1 MNNLNFLREE
11 PPLNWLDYFVDRKK
25 FDKFL
30 KSEKSDSKQFS
41 ALANQFTEQAMSID
55 KECDTLV
62 RKEYDEEDLAYNR
75 CKSAQLWIC
84 ALSCFASVNW
94 NLDLMKQC
102 CNIISMKALLNRLI
116 EFCYPTKAINSND
129 DILLVLS
136 ELHAESK
143 VEFEKPEQLFAC
155 WLYATWLLKVD
166 VDGRFPETIA
176 KPTVSNPLN
185 QFDAN
190 LMQAEQFKN
199 CTAELRRC
207 VESAEKLLKRILEN
221 NRKVHMIIPT
231 KDCFLEALSKEPN
244 LTIDSILNSGN
255 MSTASIP
262 VLNFQMSN
270 MRLDH
275 NGLTLT
281 VLYSLMCSHFAAGKV
296 HEARN
301 DLERIVK
308 NWPKCKKG
316 LMNNVVLGINENDL
330 AGYCEAYCITHS
342 FYNSIPR
349 FENELMF
356 EAVSEKALDILDNCS
371 LVHRLECQRVAC
383 TSESA
388 LMNDI
393 LAENI
398 VSEYNNDFP
407 ATLNTLTKLAANKPA
422 LSHLITI
429 CLRLMKRRTKSQVM
443 KEVIQFLCTKI
454 PNFAEEFKN
463 VSPDCAK
470 ECLGN
475 FNDISRRPIH
485 PLPNV
490 ATIKEFL
497 NGGTDVWRLIVSFDM
512 NEIKSLF
519 AKMTG
524 KMTVP
529 HRFRISRM
537 IGDVMSA
544 AASQVNFEHINLLLG
559 KLEQLAVI
567 GDGAQWRTFCNDCVK
582 EMGPLGKIQ
591 EIQVRFAFDAVR
603 VQLECWHA
611 RFSRVSNNA
620 QFVHVTQALNSTVKA
635 LIQSSMTSPVT
646 MGKMMLHTVTFF
658 INTSEW
664 DFLLRSFVK
673 VKSPFLDAAKM
684 IAAYMTSTDPAV
696 ARQIVEGPW
705 WHVMNST
712 FQEYPSSSKRRNDGS
727 LVREQAKQ
735 LLTRTQFLDM
745 LRLIKEYRT
754 ISFLISF
761 LAKMFGAAGNTKV
774 RKESDGLMSGQD
786 INKDI
791 FVEHPDYWQSS
802 FEKKGSDD
810 EISFNL
816 TFLIECLD
824 TVFKNA
830 LIVNPINAFWL
841 RSYADFCF
849 ACDKFADALVLYMEA
864 CVACSDSLMRP
875 LPDNVVD
882 DVASSPILIVLL
894 VAKMWLKVQRCLRIS
909 GAETL
914 SVLICQLMRNP
925 IERYVP
931 TASSLME
938 THGDTLD
945 ACTAYF
951 PLISDINLAEFM
963 SDVYEKLHL
972 HKKEQLLLRA
982 ISVPEI
988 NSHNMS
994 QLERFR
1000 RRERFLLVLFS
1011 RYIITIIGT
1020 LDTQNEKVMIIDK

>member
-1 MNNLNFLREE
+1 
-11 PPLNWLDYFVDRKK
+11 
-25 FDKFL
+25 
-30 KSEKSDSKQFS
+30 
-41 ALANQFTEQAMSID
+41 
-55 KECDTLV
+55 
-62 RKEYDEEDLAYNR
+62 
-75 CKSAQLWIC
+75 
-84 ALSCFASVNW
+84 
-94 NLDLMKQC
+94 
-102 CNIISMKALLNRLI
+102 
-116 EFCYPTKAINSND
+116 
-129 DILLVLS
+129 
-136 ELHAESK
+136 
-143 VEFEKPEQLFAC
+143 
-155 WLYATWLLKVD
+155 
-166 VDGRFPETIA
+166 
-176 KPTVSNPLN
+176 
-185 QFDAN
+185 
-190 LMQAEQFKN
+190 
-199 CTAELRRC
+199 
-207 VESAEKLLKRILEN
+207 
-221 NRKVHMIIPT
+221 
-231 KDCFLEALSKEPN
+231 
-244 LTIDSILNSGN
+244 
-255 MSTASIP
+255 
-262 VLNFQMSN
+262 
-270 MRLDH
+270 
-275 NGLTLT
+275 
-281 VLYSLMCSHFAAGKV
+281 
-296 HEARN
+296 
-301 DLERIVK
+301 
-308 NWPKCKKG
+308 
-316 LMNNVVLGINENDL
+316 
-330 AGYCEAYCITHS
+330 
-342 FYNSIPR
+342 
-349 FENELMF
+349 
-356 EAVSEKALDILDNCS
+356 
-371 LVHRLECQRVAC
+371 
-383 TSESA
+383 
-388 LMNDI
+388 
-393 LAENI
+393 
-398 VSEYNNDFP
+398 
-407 ATLNTLTKLAANKPA
+407 
-422 LSHLITI
+422 
-429 CLRLMKRRTKSQVM
+429 M

-603 VQLECWHA
+603 VQVISRDTPSYSYRRVGYGYYFLGNGFYKLECWHA

-664 DFLLRSFVK
+664 DFYYVLL

-875 LPDNVVD
+875 L
-882 DVASSPILIVLL
+882 LIMLL
-894 VAKMWLKVQRCLRIS
+894 MMWQMWLKVQRCLRIS

-963 SDVYEKLHL
+963 SGEVMTA
-972 HKKEQLLLRA
+972 LRA

-1000 RRERFLLVLFS
+1000 RRERFLLVLCAHGSILVLFG
-1011 RYIITIIGT
+1011 Y
-1020 LDTQNEKVMIIDK
+1020 DTALSCAVSTSIDHIQKEKVNCCIALGEKGVEAMEVELGNYCFAA

>member
-1 MNNLNFLREE
+1 MDLCFIMLRINQLESGPYE
-11 PPLNWLDYFVDRKK
+11 TMSS
-25 FDKFL
+25 
-30 KSEKSDSKQFS
+30 SEDV
-41 ALANQFTEQAMSID
+41 LPVLTEVH
-55 KECDTLV
+55 T
-62 RKEYDEEDLAYNR
+62 
-75 CKSAQLWIC
+75 
-84 ALSCFASVNW
+84 
-94 NLDLMKQC
+94 
-102 CNIISMKALLNRLI
+102 
-116 EFCYPTKAINSND
+116 
-129 DILLVLS
+129 
-136 ELHAESK
+136 ESK

-155 WLYATWLLKVD
+155 WLYATWLLEVD
-166 VDGRFPETIA
+166 VDGRFPENVA

-199 CTAELRRC
+199 CIAELRRS
-207 VESAEKLLKRILEN
+207 VEVAEKLLKTLLESS
-221 NRKVHMIIPT
+221 RKVHMIVPA

-244 LTIDSILNSGN
+244 LITDSVLNLGN
-255 MSTASIP
+255 ICTNSVP
-262 VLNFQMSN
+262 VLNFETSN
-270 MRLDH
+270 VRLDH
-275 NGLTLT
+275 NFWTLT
-281 VLYSLMCSHFAAGKV
+281 VRYSLMCNHFAAGKV
-296 HEARN
+296 QETRS
-301 DLERIVK
+301 DLEEIVK
-308 NWPKCKKG
+308 NWPKRKKG
-316 LMNNVVLGINENDL
+316 LMDNVVLGINESDL
-330 AGYCEAYCITHS
+330 TGYCNAVGITHS
-342 FYNSIPR
+342 YCFSTPLSH
-349 FENELMF
+349 NELMF
-356 EAVSEKALDILDNCS
+356 AAVTEKTLDTLDNYS
-371 LVHRLECQRVAC
+371 LVHRSECQRIAC

-388 LMNDI
+388 LVDDI
-393 LAENI
+393 LAENT
-398 VSEYNNDFP
+398 VLEYCNDLP
-407 ATLNTLTKLAANKPA
+407 ATLNTLTKLAAKKPA
-422 LSHLITI
+422 VSRLITV
-429 CLRLMKRRTKSQVM
+429 CLRLVKKGAKAQVM
-443 KEVIQFLCTKI
+443 KEVIQFLSTKI
-454 PNFAEEFKN
+454 PNFAEELKN
-463 VSPDCAK
+463 ANPDCGK
-470 ECLGN
+470 EYLRN
-475 FNDISRRPIH
+475 FRDISRRPIN
-485 PLPNV
+485 PLPN
-490 ATIKEFL
+490 AAAIKELL
-497 NGGTDVWRLIVSFDM
+497 NGGMDIWRLIISFDM

-524 KMTVP
+524 KISVP
-529 HRFRISRM
+529 RRFRISRM

-544 AASQVNFEHINLLLG
+544 AASQGNFEHINLMLG

-567 GDGAQWRTFCNDCVK
+567 GDGTQWRTFCNDCVK

-673 VKSPFLDAAKM
+673 LKSPFLDAAKM
-684 IAAYMTSTDPAV
+684 IAAYMTSTDPTV

-712 FQEYPSSSKRRNDGS
+712 FQELPLNSKRRNDGS
-727 LVREQAKQ
+727 LVREQTKQ

-761 LAKMFGAAGNTKV
+761 LGKMFGASGNVSKM
-774 RKESDGLMSGQD
+774 RNECDGLSSGQD
-786 INKDI
+786 INKNI

-802 FEKKGSDD
+802 FEIVIAQCSSQKAVLAVLEPLGQNIQQLVDYSQILPVPGESRSKYMDNELRKKGSDD
-810 EISFNL
+810 ELCFNL
-816 TFLIECLD
+816 PFLTECLD
-824 TVFKNA
+824 MVFKNA

-841 RSYADFCF
+841 RSYADFCY
-849 ACDKFADALVLYMEA
+849 ACDKFSDALVLYMEA

-882 DVASSPILIVLL
+882 DV
-894 VAKMWLKVQRCLRIS
+894 MWLKVQRCLRMG

-925 IERYVP
+925 TERYVP
-931 TASSLME
+931 TASSLLE

-988 NSHNMS
+988 NSHNVS

-1000 RRERFLLVLFS
+1000 RRERFLLVLCAHVF
-1011 RYIITIIGT
+1011 RIHF
-1020 LDTQNEKVMIIDK
+1020 

>member
-25 FDKFL
+25 FGKFL
-30 KSEKSDSKQFS
+30 DFEKSDSKQLS
-41 ALANQFTEQAMSID
+41 ALGNQFTEQAVLSD
-55 KECDTLV
+55 KECDLLV

-75 CKSAQLWIC
+75 CKSAQLWFC

-102 CNIISMKALLNRLI
+102 CNVMSMKALMNRLMA
-116 EFCYPTKAINSND
+116 FCYPTKNMSSSED
-129 DILLVLS
+129 VLLAL
-136 ELHAESK
+136 AESK
-143 VEFEKPEQLFAC
+143 IEFEKPEQIFAC

-166 VDGRFPETIA
+166 IDGRFPETVA
-176 KPTVSNPLN
+176 KPTVSNPFN

-199 CTAELRRC
+199 CTTELRRS
-207 VESAEKLLKRILEN
+207 VESAEKLLKRMLECS
-221 NRKVHMIIPT
+221 RKVHIIVPT
-231 KDCFLEALSKEPN
+231 KDCFLEALSKAPN
-244 LTIDSILNSGN
+244 LATDSVLNLGN
-255 MSTASIP
+255 MSRAS
-262 VLNFQMSN
+262 VSLLNFQTSSIQ
-270 MRLDH
+270 LDY
-275 NGLTLT
+275 NFWTMT
-281 VLYSLMCSHFAAGKV
+281 ILYSLMCNHFAAGKIQ
-296 HEARN
+296 ETRN
-301 DLERIVK
+301 DLEKIVK
-308 NWPKCKKG
+308 NWPKYKKS
-316 LMNNVVLGINENDL
+316 LLDNVVLSINEDDL
-330 AGYCEAYCITHS
+330 AGYCDAVVVTHCLS
-342 FYNSIPR
+342 TPR
-349 FENELMF
+349 SQDELMF
-356 EAVSEKALDILDNCS
+356 ATVSEKTLDILDNCS
-371 LVHRLECQRVAC
+371 SVRRLECQRIAC
-383 TSESA
+383 TSKSA
-388 LMNDI
+388 LVDDI
-393 LAENI
+393 LAQNT
-398 VSEYNNDFP
+398 VLEYYNDFP
-407 ATLNTLTKLAANKPA
+407 ATSITLMKLATNRPTI
-422 LSHLITI
+422 SRLITV
-429 CLRLMKRRTKSQVM
+429 CLRLVKKRAKAQII
-443 KEVIQFLCTKI
+443 KEVMQFLSIKI
-454 PNFAEEFKN
+454 PNFVEEINKVN
-463 VSPDCAK
+463 PDCSK
-470 ECLGN
+470 EYVGN
-475 FNDISRRPIH
+475 FRDISRQPVH
-485 PLPNV
+485 SLPKV
-490 ATIKEFL
+490 AVIKELL
-497 NGGTDVWRLIVSFDM
+497 NGGADVWRLIVSFDM

-524 KMTVP
+524 KVTVP
-529 HRFRISRM
+529 RRCRISRM

-544 AASQVNFEHINLLLG
+544 AASQGNFEHINLMLG
-559 KLEQLAVI
+559 KLEQLAII
-567 GDGAQWRTFCNDCVK
+567 GDGTQWRTFCNECVK

-673 VKSPFLDAAKM
+673 LKSPFLDAAKM

-712 FQEYPSSSKRRNDGS
+712 FQELPSNSKRRNDGS
-727 LVREQAKQ
+727 LVREQTKQ

-761 LAKMFGAAGNTKV
+761 LGKMFGAAGNLVKM
-774 RKESDGLMSGQD
+774 RKEYDGLSSRQD
-786 INKDI
+786 ISKDI
-791 FVEHPDYWQSS
+791 FVEHPDYWQSN
-802 FEKKGSDD
+802 FERKGSDD
-810 EISFNL
+810 DLSFNL
-816 TFLIECLD
+816 PFLTECLD

-841 RSYADFCF
+841 RSYADFCY

-882 DVASSPILIVLL
+882 DV
-894 VAKMWLKVQRCLRIS
+894 MWLKVQRCLRMS

-914 SVLICQLMRNP
+914 SALICQLMRNP
-925 IERYVP
+925 TERYVS

-938 THGDTLD
+938 SHGDTLD

-988 NSHNMS
+988 NSHNIS
-994 QLERFR
+994 QLERVR
-1000 RRERFLLVLFS
+1000 RRERFLLVLCAHVF
-1011 RYIITIIGT
+1011 RIHF
-1020 LDTQNEKVMIIDK
+1020 

>member
-25 FDKFL
+25 FGKFL
-30 KSEKSDSKQFS
+30 EAERSDSKQLS
-41 ALANQFTEQAMSID
+41 ALANQFTDQAMSID
-55 KECDTLV
+55 KECDMLI

-75 CKSAQLWIC
+75 CKSSQLWIC

-102 CNIISMKALLNRLI
+102 CNIISMKALMNRLVA
-116 EFCYPTKAINSND
+116 FCYPTKTINSNED
-129 DILLVLS
+129 VLS
-136 ELHAESK
+136 VLIEIHTASK
-143 VEFEKPEQLFAC
+143 IEFEKPEQFFAC

-166 VDGRFPETIA
+166 VDGRFPETVA

-199 CTAELRRC
+199 CITDLRRSA
-207 VESAEKLLKRILEN
+207 EGAEKLLKRMLESS
-221 NRKVHMIIPT
+221 RKVHMIVPT
-231 KDCFLEALSKEPN
+231 KECFLEALSKEPN
-244 LTIDSILNSGN
+244 LSTDNVLNFGN
-255 MSTASIP
+255 MRIASVP
-262 VLNFQMSN
+262 VLNFQTN
-270 MRLDH
+270 NKRLDY
-275 NGLTLT
+275 NFWTMT
-281 VLYSLMCSHFAAGKV
+281 VLYSLMCNHFAAGKV
-296 HEARN
+296 QEVRN
-301 DLERIVK
+301 NLEKIVK
-308 NWPKCKKG
+308 NWPKYKKFY
-316 LMNNVVLGINENDL
+316 MDNVVFGINENDL
-330 AGYCEAYCITHS
+330 AGYCDAYGITYS
-342 FYNSIPR
+342 YCFSVPR
-349 FENELMF
+349 SQNELMF
-356 EAVSEKALDILDNCS
+356 GTVNEKTLDILDSYS
-371 LVHRLECQRVAC
+371 LVHRLECQRIAC

-388 LMNDI
+388 LVNDI

-398 VSEYNNDFP
+398 ISEYCNGFP
-407 ATLNTLTKLAANKPA
+407 ATLSTLTKLAANKPVI
-422 LSHLITI
+422 SRLITT
-429 CLRLMKRRTKSQVM
+429 CLRLVKRNSQAQLI
-443 KEVIQFLCTKI
+443 KEVIQFLSTKI
-454 PNFAEEFKN
+454 PNFVEEFKN
-463 VSPDCAK
+463 GNPDC
-470 ECLGN
+470 EYLGYLR
-475 FNDISRRPIH
+475 DISRQSIH

-490 ATIKEFL
+490 TAIKEFL
-497 NGGTDVWRLIVSFDM
+497 NGGTDVWRLIISFDM

-524 KMTVP
+524 KITVP
-529 HRFRISRM
+529 RRFRISRM

-544 AASQVNFEHINLLLG
+544 AASQGNFEHINLMLG

-567 GDGAQWRTFCNDCVK
+567 GDGTQWRTFCNECVK

-611 RFSRVSNNA
+611 RFSRVSSNP
-620 QFVHVTQALNSTVKA
+620 QFVHVTQTLNSTVKA

-673 VKSPFLDAAKM
+673 LKSPFLDAAKM
-684 IAAYMTSTDPAV
+684 IAAYMTSNDPTV

-712 FQEYPSSSKRRNDGS
+712 FQDLSSNSKRRNDGS
-727 LVREQAKQ
+727 LVREQTKQ
-735 LLTRTQFLDM
+735 LLTRVQFLDM

-761 LAKMFGAAGNTKV
+761 LGKMFGAAKNVAKM
-774 RKESDGLMSGQD
+774 RKECDGQEMS
-786 INKDI
+786 KDI
-791 FVEHPDYWQSS
+791 FIEHPDYWQSN
-802 FEKKGSDD
+802 FEKKGTDD
-810 EISFNL
+810 EFCFNL
-816 TFLIECLD
+816 PFLTECLD

-841 RSYADFCF
+841 RSYADFCY
-849 ACDKFADALVLYMEA
+849 ACDKFADALILYMEA

-882 DVASSPILIVLL
+882 DT
-894 VAKMWLKVQRCLRIS
+894 MWLKVQRCLRMN

-914 SVLICQLMRNP
+914 STLICQLMRNP
-925 IERYVP
+925 VERYVP
-931 TASSLME
+931 TASSLLE
-938 THGDTLD
+938 TQGDTLD

-994 QLERFR
+994 QVEKFR
-1000 RRERFLLVLFS
+1000 RRERFLLVLCAYVF
-1011 RYIITIIGT
+1011 RIHC
-1020 LDTQNEKVMIIDK
+1020 